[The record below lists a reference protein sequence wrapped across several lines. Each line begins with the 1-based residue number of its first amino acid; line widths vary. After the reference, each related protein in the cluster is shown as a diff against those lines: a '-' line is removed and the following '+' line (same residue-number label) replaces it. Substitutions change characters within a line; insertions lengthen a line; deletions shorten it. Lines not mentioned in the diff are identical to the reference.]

1 VSRII
6 LGMIF
11 DMMSNNISEEWSGS
25 LFYARTGRG
34 WCERG
39 R

>member
-1 VSRII
+1 VLRTIS
-6 LGMIF
+6 GMTF
-11 DMMSNNISEEWSGS
+11 DIMSNNISEEWSGR
-25 LFYARTGRG
+25 LFYARIGRG